1 VFRAELHTGDR
12 DIFNEYDIIAN
23 RIGDLSGSVYPDF
36 LGMFGSSQADGEMW
50 VSIWRDG
57 GESVQVHALS
67 QLQKLA
73 FPQLTTLNTP
83 LTLTGRRF
91 WIDTTDC
98 IAEVCCM
105 EILRIPL
112 RGMLPWTNSGKL
124 SPIES
129 DAKQQ
134 RYWAWYELHPNS
146 PPLRSVVR
154 STEVDMSRKRRNA
167 AWSL

>member
-1 VFRAELHTGDR
+1 VFRAELHTGDPVVVKMFWPQLKPTLQDDLRR

-105 EILRIPL
+105 ETWIHATGCLTPTARC
-112 RGMLPWTNSGKL
+112 GW
-124 SPIES
+124 
-129 DAKQQ
+129 
-134 RYWAWYELHPNS
+134 
-146 PPLRSVVR
+146 
-154 STEVDMSRKRRNA
+154 
-167 AWSL
+167 